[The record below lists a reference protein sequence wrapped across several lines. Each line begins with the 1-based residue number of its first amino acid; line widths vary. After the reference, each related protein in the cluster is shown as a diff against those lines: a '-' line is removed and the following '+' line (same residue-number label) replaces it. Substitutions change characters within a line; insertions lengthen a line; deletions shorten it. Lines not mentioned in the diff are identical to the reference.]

1 MNFKDMLLQAKG
13 DKESTITEILERYKP
28 LLLKESLHVGRLDE
42 DWCQELCIT
51 LLNCIRNFKV

>member
-13 DKESTITEILERYKP
+13 GNESAITEILERYKP
-28 LLLKESLHVGRLDE
+28 LLLKESLHNGRFDE
-42 DWCQELCIT
+42 DLYQKLCIT